1 MLDVI
6 HHPTSNTQHFMKIEE
21 TTIVE
26 TNDFKVLIYPASR
39 ALSAKEVKEITEK
52 LYDFLP
58 TWNAHGKGLTS
69 SFKIDY
75 KQFIV
80 ITVDE
85 EKVQAS
91 GCSMDSLNGLMREI
105 DADYQLGI
113 FDRMKACYKEN
124 DEVKT
129 MKLADFR
136 TAIRNG
142 EISENVEVFDFS
154 KDTYVNYLSDFLLP
168 LKRSWAGIYIS

>member
-1 MLDVI
+1 
-6 HHPTSNTQHFMKIEE
+6 MKIEE
-21 TTIVE
+21 STLVE
-26 TNDFKVLIYPASR
+26 TDDFKVLIYPASR
-39 ALSAKEVKEITEK
+39 AMTAKEVKEITEK

-58 TWNAHGKGLTS
+58 TWNAHGKPLTS

-75 KQFIV
+75 KQFII

-105 DADYQLGI
+105 EAEYNLGV
-113 FDRMKACYKEN
+113 FDRMKACYMEN
-124 DEVKT
+124 GEVKT
-129 MKLADFR
+129 MKLNDFR
-136 TAIRNG
+136 SAVRNG
-142 EISENVEVFDFS
+142 ELSDDIEVFDFS

-168 LKRSWAGIYIS
+168 IKRSWAGFIK